1 MLTPGQVLQDK
12 YTIEK
17 ELGRGGFGITYLA
30 QNKRGKKFA
39 IKILNNL
46 DLTQPDYL
54 KNKNDLFN
62 EALKLKSFE
71 HPNIVKVYEILEEA
85 NNIIGIVMEY
95 IEGES
100 LNGKQLTES
109 EAILYIYQVGDALI
123 AIHQQ

>member
-17 ELGRGGFGITYLA
+17 ELGRGGFAITYLA
-30 QNKRGKKFA
+30 QNKWGEKIA

-62 EALKLKSFE
+62 EALKLKSFG
-71 HPNIVKVYEILEEA
+71 HPNIVKVYEI
-85 NNIIGIVMEY
+85 V
-95 IEGES
+95 
-100 LNGKQLTES
+100 
-109 EAILYIYQVGDALI
+109 
-123 AIHQQ
+123 

>member
-30 QNKRGKKFA
+30 QNKRGEQIA

-46 DLTQPDYL
+46 KLTQPDYL

-71 HPNIVKVYEILEEA
+71 HPNIVKVYEIVEEA

-100 LNGKQLTES
+100 
-109 EAILYIYQVGDALI
+109 
-123 AIHQQ
+123 